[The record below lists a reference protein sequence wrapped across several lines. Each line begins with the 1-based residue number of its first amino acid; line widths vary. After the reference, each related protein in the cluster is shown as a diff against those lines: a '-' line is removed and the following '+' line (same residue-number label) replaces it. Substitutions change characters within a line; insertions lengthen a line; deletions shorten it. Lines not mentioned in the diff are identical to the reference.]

1 MKTIAKLALITYLGL
16 TVNLTAAQEVK
27 KVCNVQKDRAGKQV
41 KVCKDVK
48 IHKKLEG
55 TKVPKK

>member
-1 MKTIAKLALITYLGL
+1 MKTILAALLAL
-16 TVNLTAAQEVK
+16 TVSLSLAQEIK
-27 KVCNVQKDRAGKQV
+27 KVCNVQKDAKGKEV

-55 TKVPKK
+55 TKVPTK

>member
-1 MKTIAKLALITYLGL
+1 MKTLLITLLAL
-16 TVNLTAAQEVK
+16 TVNLSLAQETK
-27 KVCNVQKDRAGKQV
+27 KICNVQKDAKGKEV

-55 TKVPKK
+55 TKVPPK